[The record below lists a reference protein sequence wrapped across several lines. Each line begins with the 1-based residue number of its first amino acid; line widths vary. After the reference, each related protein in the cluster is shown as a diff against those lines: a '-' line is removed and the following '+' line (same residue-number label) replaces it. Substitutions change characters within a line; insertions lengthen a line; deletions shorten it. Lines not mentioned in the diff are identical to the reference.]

1 MRSIQSRLGLGL
13 AVSLIAVFV
22 LQWLVVSVSLQRLS
36 EAGLSAH
43 IEHDIDNLLAG
54 LAFDAAGR
62 LQLAPERIEQIY
74 RLPFSGNYFRIVSGA
89 QVIRS
94 RSLWDQDLATTTAAA
109 GQTVSQHLTGPQTQ
123 PLLVITRGFALR
135 GRPVSI
141 SVGRDL
147 TPLANDIRRF
157 RDRYA
162 LVSAAALVLLLAL
175 QVFLVRQGLRPL
187 RRTRTELKQLERGE
201 TDSLTEDVPDEL
213 RPLVRELNQLL
224 ATVKQRLVR
233 SRQALGN
240 LAHALKTPLTR
251 IAQLASHPA
260 LQGAPEVQQ
269 PLRAQTEV
277 IRRFIDRELSRARL
291 AGGAQPGRRF
301 DAAREVP
308 ALVETLAAIYREKNL
323 VMEIRLA
330 DDVHLAA
337 DREDMLELL
346 GNLLDNACRWARHK
360 VRLAVQTGNGLTIAV
375 EDDGPGASPENL
387 QRLTERGT
395 RLDEATDSHG
405 LGLAIARDIAESYGG
420 TLTLE
425 RSPDLGGLQVRVVL
439 TDASNPPS

>member
-13 AVSLIAVFV
+13 AVSLVAVFV
-22 LQWLVVSVSLQRLS
+22 LQWLLVSVSLQRLS

-43 IEHDIDNLLAG
+43 IGHDIDNLLAG
-54 LAFDAAGR
+54 LGFDAAGH
-62 LQLAPERIEQIY
+62 LQLAPERIERTFQQ
-74 RLPFSGNYFRIVSGA
+74 PFSGSYFRVTSGA

-94 RSLWDQDLATTTAAA
+94 RSLWDQDLAPASPAP
-109 GQTVSQHLTGPQTQ
+109 GQSVSQHLTGPQAQ
-123 PLLVITRGFALR
+123 PLLMITRAFELR
-135 GRPVSI
+135 GRLVEI
-141 SVGRDL
+141 SVARDL
-147 TPLANDIRRF
+147 TPLANDIRHF

-162 LVSAAALVLLLAL
+162 LVSGAALVLLLAL

-187 RRTRTELKQLERGE
+187 RRTRAELKQLERGE
-201 TDSLTEDVPDEL
+201 TDSLSEDVPDEL
-213 RPLVRELNQLL
+213 QPLVHELNQLL
-224 ATVKQRLVR
+224 ATVRQRLTR

-260 LQGAPEVQQ
+260 LQNAPEVQQ
-269 PLRAQTEV
+269 PLRAQTEI
-277 IRRFIDRELSRARL
+277 IRRFIDRELGRARL
-291 AGGAQPGRRF
+291 AGAAQPGQRF
-301 DAAREVP
+301 DVAREIP
-308 ALVETLAAIYREKNL
+308 ALIETLGAIYREKNL
-323 VMEIRLA
+323 AMDVRLA
-330 DDVHLAA
+330 DNVQFTA

-360 VRLAVQTGNGLTIAV
+360 VRLTAETGNGLTIAV

-387 QRLTERGT
+387 QRLTERGA

-420 TLTLE
+420 TLTLV

-439 TDASNPPS
+439 IAASNPPS

>member
-13 AVSLIAVFV
+13 AVSLVAVFV

-54 LAFDAAGR
+54 LSFDGAGR
-62 LQLAPERIEQIY
+62 LQLAPERVEQIY
-74 RLPFSGNYFRIVSGA
+74 QLPYSGNYFRISSGA

-94 RSLWDQDLATTTAAA
+94 RSLWDQDLPAATVTP
-109 GQTVSQHLTGPQTQ
+109 GQSASRHLAGPQTQ
-123 PLLVITRGFALR
+123 PLLVITRAFELR
-135 GRPVSI
+135 GRRLDI
-141 SVGRDL
+141 SVARDL

-162 LVSAAALVLLLAL
+162 LVSGAALVLLLAL
-175 QVFLVRQGLRPL
+175 QVLLVRQGLRPL

-201 TDSLTEDVPDEL
+201 IGELSESVPDEL
-213 RPLVRELNQLL
+213 RPLVQELNQLL
-224 ATVKQRLVR
+224 ATMKQRLAR

-251 IAQLASHPA
+251 IAQLASQPA
-260 LQGAPEVQQ
+260 LQSAPEVQQ
-269 PLRAQTEV
+269 PLRTQTEV
-277 IRRFIDRELSRARL
+277 IRRFIDRELGRARL
-291 AGGAQPGRRF
+291 AGGAQPGQRF
-301 DAAREVP
+301 DVTREVP
-308 ALVETLAAIYREKNL
+308 ALIETLAAIYREKNL
-323 VMEIRLA
+323 AMDIRLA
-330 DDVHLAA
+330 DDVHLIA

-360 VRLAVQTGNGLTIAV
+360 VRLTVEAGNGLTIAV

-387 QRLTERGT
+387 QRLAERGT

-405 LGLAIARDIAESYGG
+405 LGLAIARDIAASYGG

-439 TDASNPPS
+439 TAASNSLS

>member
-13 AVSLIAVFV
+13 AVSLVAVFV

-54 LAFDAAGR
+54 LSFDGAGR
-62 LQLAPERIEQIY
+62 LQLAPERVDQIY
-74 RLPFSGNYFRIVSGA
+74 QLPFSGSYFRIVSDA

-94 RSLWDQDLATTTAAA
+94 RSLWDQDLPAAA
-109 GQTVSQHLTGPQTQ
+109 LTPGQSASQRLAGPQAQ
-123 PLLVITRGFALR
+123 PLLVITRAFELD
-135 GRPVSI
+135 GRRIDI
-141 SVGRDL
+141 SVARDL

-162 LVSAAALVLLLAL
+162 LVSGAALVLLLAL

-187 RRTRTELKQLERGE
+187 RRTRAELKQLERGE
-201 TDSLTEDVPDEL
+201 IGELSESVPDEL
-213 RPLVRELNQLL
+213 RPLVHELNQLL
-224 ATVKQRLVR
+224 ATMKQRLTR

-260 LQGAPEVQQ
+260 LQGAPDVQQ
-269 PLRAQTEV
+269 PLRTQTEI
-277 IRRFIDRELSRARL
+277 IRRFIDRELGRARL
-291 AGGAQPGRRF
+291 AGGAQPGQRF
-301 DAAREVP
+301 DVRHEIP
-308 ALVETLAAIYREKNL
+308 ALIETLAAIYREKNL
-323 VMEIRLA
+323 AMDIRLA
-330 DDVHLAA
+330 DDIHLAA

-360 VRLAVQTGNGLTIAV
+360 VRLTVEAGNGLTIAV

-405 LGLAIARDIAESYGG
+405 LGLAIARDIAASYGG

-439 TDASNPPS
+439 IAASTPLS

>member
-13 AVSLIAVFV
+13 AVSLVAVFV

-43 IEHDIDNLLAG
+43 IGHDIDNLLAG
-54 LAFDAAGR
+54 LSYDGAGR
-62 LQLAPERIEQIY
+62 LQLAPERIDQIY
-74 RLPFSGNYFRIVSGA
+74 LLPYSGSYFRISSGA
-89 QVIRS
+89 QIIRS
-94 RSLWDQDLATTTAAA
+94 RSLWDQDLPAATVTP
-109 GQTVSQHLTGPQTQ
+109 GQSASQRLAGPQAQ
-123 PLLVITRGFALR
+123 PLLMITRAFELR
-135 GRPVSI
+135 GRRIDI
-141 SVGRDL
+141 SVARDL
-147 TPLANDIRRF
+147 TPLANDIRHF

-162 LVSAAALVLLLAL
+162 LVSGAALVLLLAL
-175 QVFLVRQGLRPL
+175 QVFLVRQGLRQL
-187 RRTRTELKQLERGE
+187 RRTRAELAQLERGE
-201 TDSLTEDVPDEL
+201 IDSLSEDVPDEL
-213 RPLVRELNQLL
+213 RPLVHELNQLL
-224 ATVKQRLVR
+224 ATMKQRLTR

-260 LQGAPEVQQ
+260 LRSEPEVQQ
-269 PLRAQTEV
+269 PLRAQTEI
-277 IRRFIDRELSRARL
+277 IRRFIDRELGRARL
-291 AGGAQPGRRF
+291 AGSAQPGQRF
-301 DAAREVP
+301 DVTREVP
-308 ALVETLAAIYREKNL
+308 ALIETLAAIYRAKNL
-323 VMEIRLA
+323 AMDIRLA
-330 DDVHLAA
+330 DDVRLIA

-346 GNLLDNACRWARHK
+346 GNLLDNACRWAQHK
-360 VRLAVQTGNGLTIAV
+360 VRLTVKAGNGLNIAV

-405 LGLAIARDIAESYGG
+405 LGLAIARDIATSYGG

-439 TDASNPPS
+439 VAASTLLS

>member
-13 AVSLIAVFV
+13 AVSLVAVFV

-54 LAFDAAGR
+54 LSFDGAGR
-62 LQLAPERIEQIY
+62 LHLAPERVDQIY
-74 RLPFSGNYFRIVSGA
+74 LLPFSGSYFRIASGA
-89 QVIRS
+89 QIIRS
-94 RSLWDQDLATTTAAA
+94 RSLWDQDLPAATVTP
-109 GQTVSQHLTGPQTQ
+109 GQTASQRQTGPQEQ
-123 PLLVITRGFALR
+123 PLLVITRAFELR
-135 GRPVSI
+135 GRRIDI
-141 SVGRDL
+141 SVARDL
-147 TPLANDIRRF
+147 TPLADDIRRF

-162 LVSAAALVLLLAL
+162 LVSGAALVLLLAL
-175 QVFLVRQGLRPL
+175 QGLLVRQGLRPL
-187 RRTRTELKQLERGE
+187 RRTRAELQQLERGE
-201 TDSLTEDVPDEL
+201 IGELSESVPDEL
-213 RPLVRELNQLL
+213 RPLVHELNQLL
-224 ATVKQRLVR
+224 ATVKQRLRR

-269 PLRAQTEV
+269 PLRAQTEI
-277 IRRFIDRELSRARL
+277 IRRFIERELGRARL
-291 AGGAQPGRRF
+291 AGSAQPGQRF
-301 DAAREVP
+301 DAAREIP
-308 ALVETLAAIYREKNL
+308 ALTETLAAIYREKNL
-323 VMEIRLA
+323 AMDIRLA
-330 DDVHLAA
+330 RDVQFVA

-360 VRLAVQTGNGLTIAV
+360 VRLTVATGAGSTITV
-375 EDDGPGASPENL
+375 EDDGPGASPEDL
-387 QRLTERGT
+387 PRLTGRGT
-395 RLDEATDSHG
+395 RLDEEVGGHG

-420 TLTLE
+420 TLTLG

-439 TDASNPPS
+439 SAASSPPS

>member
-13 AVSLIAVFV
+13 AVSLVAVFV
-22 LQWLVVSVSLQRLS
+22 LQWLVVSVSLQRFS

-54 LAFDAAGR
+54 LSIDATGR
-62 LQLAPERIEQIY
+62 LQLAPERVEQIY
-74 RLPFSGNYFRIVSGA
+74 LLPFSGSYFRITSSA
-89 QVIRS
+89 QIIRS
-94 RSLWDQDLATTTAAA
+94 RSLWDQDLPAATVTP
-109 GQTVSQHLTGPQTQ
+109 GQSASQHLAGPQAQ
-123 PLLVITRGFALR
+123 PLLMITRAFELR
-135 GRPVSI
+135 GRQVNI
-141 SVGRDL
+141 SAARDL

-162 LVSAAALVLLLAL
+162 LVSGAALVLLLAL
-175 QVFLVRQGLRPL
+175 QVLLVRQGLRPL
-187 RRTRTELKQLERGE
+187 RRTRTELQQLERGE
-201 TDSLTEDVPDEL
+201 IGELSESVPDEL
-213 RPLVRELNQLL
+213 RPLVHELNQLL
-224 ATVKQRLVR
+224 ATVKQRLTR

-260 LQGAPEVQQ
+260 LQSAPEVQQ
-269 PLRAQTEV
+269 PLRVQTEI
-277 IRRFIDRELSRARL
+277 IRRFIDRELGRARL
-291 AGGAQPGRRF
+291 AGRAQPGQRF
-301 DAAREVP
+301 DVKREIPV
-308 ALVETLAAIYREKNL
+308 LIETLAAIYREKNL
-323 VMEIRLA
+323 AMDIRLA
-330 DDVHLAA
+330 NDVHLIA

-346 GNLLDNACRWARHK
+346 GNLLDNACRWARHQ
-360 VRLAVQTGNGLTIAV
+360 VRLTVEAGNGLTIAV

-405 LGLAIARDIAESYGG
+405 LGLAIARDIATSYGG

-425 RSPDLGGLQVRVVL
+425 RSPDFGGLQVRVVL
-439 TDASNPPS
+439 VAASTPQS

>member
-13 AVSLIAVFV
+13 AVSLVAVFV

-54 LAFDAAGR
+54 LSFDGAGR
-62 LQLAPERIEQIY
+62 LQLASERVDQIY
-74 RLPFSGNYFRIVSGA
+74 QLPFSGSYFRIVSDA

-94 RSLWDQDLATTTAAA
+94 RSLWDQDLPAAA
-109 GQTVSQHLTGPQTQ
+109 LTPGQSASRRLAGPQAQ
-123 PLLVITRGFALR
+123 PLLVITRAFELD
-135 GRPVSI
+135 GRRIDI
-141 SVGRDL
+141 SVARDL

-162 LVSAAALVLLLAL
+162 LVSGAALVLLLAL

-187 RRTRTELKQLERGE
+187 RRTRAELKQLERGE
-201 TDSLTEDVPDEL
+201 IGELSESVPDEL
-213 RPLVRELNQLL
+213 RPLVHELNQLL
-224 ATVKQRLVR
+224 ATMKQRLTR

-251 IAQLASHPA
+251 IAQLASHQA
-260 LQGAPEVQQ
+260 LQGAPDVQQ
-269 PLRAQTEV
+269 PLRTQTEI
-277 IRRFIDRELSRARL
+277 IRRFIDRELGRARL
-291 AGGAQPGRRF
+291 AGGAQPGQRF
-301 DAAREVP
+301 DVRHEIP
-308 ALVETLAAIYREKNL
+308 ALIETLAAIYREKNL
-323 VMEIRLA
+323 AMDIRLA
-330 DDVHLAA
+330 DDIHLAA

-360 VRLAVQTGNGLTIAV
+360 VRLTVEAGNGLTIAV

-405 LGLAIARDIAESYGG
+405 LGLAIARDIAASYGG

-439 TDASNPPS
+439 IAASTPLS

>member
-13 AVSLIAVFV
+13 AVSLVAVFV
-22 LQWLVVSVSLQRLS
+22 LQWLLVSVSLQRLS

-43 IEHDIDNLLAG
+43 IGHDIDNLLAG
-54 LAFDAAGR
+54 LGFDAAGR
-62 LQLAPERIEQIY
+62 LQLAPERIERTFQQ
-74 RLPFSGNYFRIVSGA
+74 PFSGSYFRVTSGA

-94 RSLWDQDLATTTAAA
+94 RSLWDQDLAPASPAP
-109 GQTVSQHLTGPQTQ
+109 GQSVSQHLTGPQAQ
-123 PLLVITRGFALR
+123 PLLMITRAFELR
-135 GRPVSI
+135 GRLVEI
-141 SVGRDL
+141 SVARDL
-147 TPLANDIRRF
+147 TPLANDIRHF

-162 LVSAAALVLLLAL
+162 LVSGAALVLLLAL

-187 RRTRTELKQLERGE
+187 RRTRAELKQLERGE
-201 TDSLTEDVPDEL
+201 TDSLSEDVPDEL
-213 RPLVRELNQLL
+213 QPLVHELNQLL
-224 ATVKQRLVR
+224 ATVRQRLTR

-260 LQGAPEVQQ
+260 LQNAPEVQQ
-269 PLRAQTEV
+269 PLRAQTEI
-277 IRRFIDRELSRARL
+277 IRRFIDRELGRARL
-291 AGGAQPGRRF
+291 AGAAQPGQRF
-301 DAAREVP
+301 DVAREIP
-308 ALVETLAAIYREKNL
+308 ALIETLGAIYREKNL
-323 VMEIRLA
+323 AMDVRLA
-330 DDVHLAA
+330 DNVQFTA

-360 VRLAVQTGNGLTIAV
+360 VRLTAETGNGLTIAV

-387 QRLTERGT
+387 QRLTERGA

-420 TLTLE
+420 TLTLV

-439 TDASNPPS
+439 IAASNPPS